1 MSAAGPRTLP
11 VGEILV
17 GDAMTR
23 VRQLPSASV
32 DMVLTSPPY
41 FRLRDYSHAGQ
52 IGLEDHVD
60 QWVDRLLPVTREVRR
75 VLAPTGTFWFDL
87 GDSYATHNREGVAR
101 KSLLLGPERLAL
113 AMVADG
119 WVLRNKIVWAKTN
132 PRPTS
137 VTDRLACTW
146 DPVYVFAAGERAFF
160 DLDAV
165 RLPHRTQPRRSA
177 HSPGPSTARPG
188 AARGPYRGPNSEP
201 VNGLNR
207 LHANGQAGHIFG
219 KNPGD
224 VWQLASGGLR
234 GVAHPAVFPVALAER
249 AIRAG
254 CPERRCR
261 TCRTPYRRL
270 LRRLGRTAVRGAL
283 RPQCSCNP
291 KTSEPGV
298 VLDPF
303 IGAGTTAVAAEQL
316 GRRWIGVELNP
327 DYADTASLRI
337 ERARQDH
344 PP

>member
-1 MSAAGPRTLP
+1 MSAAGLRTLP

-17 GDAMTR
+17 GDALSR
-23 VRQLPSASV
+23 LRELPSASV

-60 QWVDRLLPVTREVRR
+60 QWVERLLPVTREIRR
-75 VLAPTGTFWFDL
+75 ILTPTGTFWFDL
-87 GDSYATHNREGVAR
+87 GDSYATHHREGAAR

-146 DPVYVFAAGERAFF
+146 EPVYVFASGQRAFF

-165 RLPHRTQPRRSA
+165 RLPHRTQPRRPTVRRRTGS
-177 HSPGPSTARPG
+177 G
-188 AARGPYRGPNSEP
+188 AARGQYLGPNSEP
-201 VNGLNR
+201 VNGLNQ
-207 LHANGQAGHIFG
+207 LHANGQAGHILG

-254 CPERRCR
+254 CPERRCCM
-261 TCRTPYRRL
+261 CRTPYRRL
-270 LRRLGRTAVRGAL
+270 LRSLGRTAVRGAL
-283 RPQCSCNP
+283 RPQCSCDP
-291 KTSEPGV
+291 KTSEPGI

-316 GRRWIGVELNP
+316 ARRWIGVELNP
-327 DYADTASLRI
+327 DYAATATLRI
-337 ERARQDH
+337 EQACQDH
-344 PP
+344 HPP